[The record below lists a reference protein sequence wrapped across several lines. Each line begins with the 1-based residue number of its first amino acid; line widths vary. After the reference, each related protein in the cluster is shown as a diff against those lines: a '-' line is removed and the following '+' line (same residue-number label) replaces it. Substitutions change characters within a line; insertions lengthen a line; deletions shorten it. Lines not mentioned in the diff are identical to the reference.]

1 MMSDG
6 SALNNIQCGTPPNYL
21 WEENCRRSIKEL
33 IGLSTQHP
41 NENLLKCTFITQGL
55 KDHFRCLKD
64 EIEGQHWIV
73 SRDNGIDKV
82 PLLLKNLTLRQAH
95 SVFSAMGG
103 RKSGRMTDEDLK
115 VHWHSKHLKMLL
127 ASGKTEEEAHKE
139 ATVYSDDQFL
149 EMKLKKVRT
158 RTDKDLKV
166 HWHSKHLKMLITTG
180 MTEEEADKEAIVYAN
195 NRFLEYRMAVMS
207 RNRASRKTY
216 EEWYD
221 GWHSEHLKMLLASG
235 MTEEEAHK
243 EATVYADDQ
252 IVAMT
257 RKNMKGPQGPQRPPD
272 ILNCKHCLK
281 LYMSERTLNEHLN
294 KEGCH
299 LNGDFNMDLLN
310 TDGRIGICTKGL
322 HCSVPCKAQDKSLE
336 KTSLVP
342 AWSSYYTWKLVIFFP
357 PFFELIMQHLK
368 YSHNNSID
376 RGRNQYCISIT
387 PQMRTH
393 RRGMNRIQYYSTLA
407 ASSRH
412 PPPNQ
417 ILRYVR
423 NLKKQNN
430 NLTST
435 VDKL

>member
-115 VHWHSKHLKMLL
+115 VHWHSKHLKML
-127 ASGKTEEEAHKE
+127 
-139 ATVYSDDQFL
+139 
-149 EMKLKKVRT
+149 
-158 RTDKDLKV
+158 
-166 HWHSKHLKMLITTG
+166 ITTG

-195 NRFLEYRMAVMS
+195 TRFLEYRMAVMS

-294 KEGCH
+294 KEGYH
-299 LNGDFNMDLLN
+299 LNGDFSMDLLN
-310 TDGRIGICTKGL
+310 TDGRIGIYLPEARK
-322 HCSVPCKAQDKSLE
+322 VRIAQFHAKR
-336 KTSLVP
+336 KIRV
-342 AWSSYYTWKLVIFFP
+342 WRKR
-357 PFFELIMQHLK
+357 K
-368 YSHNNSID
+368 
-376 RGRNQYCISIT
+376 RG
-387 PQMRTH
+387 
-393 RRGMNRIQYYSTLA
+393 
-407 ASSRH
+407 
-412 PPPNQ
+412 
-417 ILRYVR
+417 
-423 NLKKQNN
+423 K
-430 NLTST
+430 
-435 VDKL
+435 

>member
-1 MMSDG
+1 
-6 SALNNIQCGTPPNYL
+6 
-21 WEENCRRSIKEL
+21 
-33 IGLSTQHP
+33 
-41 NENLLKCTFITQGL
+41 L

-95 SVFSAMGG
+95 SVFSVFSAMGG
-103 RKSGRMTDEDLK
+103 RKSGRMTDKDLKVHWHSKHLKMLITTGMTEEEADKEAIVYANNRFLEMKLKKARTWTDEDLK

-195 NRFLEYRMAVMS
+195 TRFLEYRMAVMS

-294 KEGCH
+294 KEGYH
-299 LNGDFNMDLLN
+299 LNGDFSMDLLN
-310 TDGRIGICTKGL
+310 TDGRIGIYLPEARK
-322 HCSVPCKAQDKSLE
+322 VRIAQFHAKR
-336 KTSLVP
+336 KIRV
-342 AWSSYYTWKLVIFFP
+342 WRKR
-357 PFFELIMQHLK
+357 K
-368 YSHNNSID
+368 
-376 RGRNQYCISIT
+376 RG
-387 PQMRTH
+387 
-393 RRGMNRIQYYSTLA
+393 
-407 ASSRH
+407 
-412 PPPNQ
+412 
-417 ILRYVR
+417 
-423 NLKKQNN
+423 K
-430 NLTST
+430 
-435 VDKL
+435 